1 MMCDNNNNE
10 KNKLIKLEKSQQD
23 LKFENDDD
31 FPMCSC
37 DNNRCGKNWRSTWWL
52 LELKA
57 L

>member
-37 DNNRCGKNWRSTWWL
+37 DNNRCGKNWRSTCY
-52 LELKA
+52 
-57 L
+57 